1 MTFETQFKSP
11 LVWAKLFNSISKQWY
26 IKIRNRILM
35 TEFLDYVLNLQFT
48 ANLRRGISAKWKI
61 KLLSH
66 QRYCAQKNNSE
77 YKQTKTTTKDGKWK
91 RNKETKQKQRRT
103 LQDQNK
109 TESITKPTNTKT
121 NKIKPK
127 RKNLKVNL
135 RINLQPA
142 PSTNVESGLSHHGT
156 QDSAANYHT
165 VYEWSANRRPN
176 MILRKVR
183 RLETRLFVNLTFA
196 EALRRCYLPDGG
208 PDMNAVQTAPEMVN
222 EDYYRFFI
230 E

>member
-1 MTFETQFKSP
+1 MKKKQRNK
-11 LVWAKLFNSISKQWY
+11 AKTEKNITRPKQ
-26 IKIRNRILM
+26 NRI
-35 TEFLDYVLNLQFT
+35 
-48 ANLRRGISAKWKI
+48 
-61 KLLSH
+61 
-66 QRYCAQKNNSE
+66 NN
-77 YKQTKTTTKDGKWK
+77 
-91 RNKETKQKQRRT
+91 
-103 LQDQNK
+103 
-109 TESITKPTNTKT
+109 KT
-121 NKIKPK
+121 NKHKNK
-127 RKNLKVNL
+127 QNKAKTEKNLKVNL

-196 EALRRCYLPDGG
+196 EALRCYLPDGG

>member
-1 MTFETQFKSP
+1 MWIQSKKKQQQKQPNSPKRGKRSRPSRDCLVLHMIGWESGPIPERSKVKPKQSRMTFETQFKSP

-91 RNKETKQKQRRT
+91 RNKA
-103 LQDQNK
+103 K
-109 TESITKPTNTKT
+109 TEKNITRPKQNRINNKT
-121 NKIKPK
+121 NKH
-127 RKNLKVNL
+127 KNKQNKAKTKKSQSQLTY
-135 RINLQPA
+135 QSPA
-142 PSTNVESGLSHHGT
+142 CAVDECWERSVAPWYPGL
-156 QDSAANYHT
+156 
-165 VYEWSANRRPN
+165 
-176 MILRKVR
+176 
-183 RLETRLFVNLTFA
+183 
-196 EALRRCYLPDGG
+196 GG
-208 PDMNAVQTAPEMVN
+208 
-222 EDYYRFFI
+222 
-230 E
+230 

>member
-1 MTFETQFKSP
+1 MKKKQRNK
-11 LVWAKLFNSISKQWY
+11 AKTEKNITRPKQ
-26 IKIRNRILM
+26 NRI
-35 TEFLDYVLNLQFT
+35 N
-48 ANLRRGISAKWKI
+48 K
-61 KLLSH
+61 
-66 QRYCAQKNNSE
+66 KNQQTQ
-77 YKQTKTTTKDGKWK
+77 KQT
-91 RNKETKQKQRRT
+91 
-103 LQDQNK
+103 NK
-109 TESITKPTNTKT
+109 T
-121 NKIKPK
+121 KPK

-196 EALRRCYLPDGG
+196 EALRCYLPDGG

-230 E
+230 EQTSS